1 MGKKALNLQP
11 EPTPAAVARS
21 RAHVTTYLD
30 FGMTKGGK
38 RTSYDYREDQPAYD
52 LFMGARYLNDLIAY
66 REGRVDDV
74 YHPEDVRDQLRKYSA
89 LSVCRHTSQR
99 LTYYEV
105 GSSVLGV
112 IDAINYL
119 NGKYNQLDT
128 KEIVWYGVD
137 NSRFMNAMAAYT
149 HEAYDVRISEV
160 VEPVA
165 CDLFFAKGV
174 SLLYAIDTEDLFCD
188 VLTQSR
194 IAVFDYTFSRKTRMS
209 DVIGTGLPVTFLNLD
224 ECQRGLSVP
233 GKKLILNPY
242 WLRTYHH
249 SPDKVTYDCVYG
261 DEDIVDRYLS
271 EIQKNAA
278 EYEALWQRPLIRP
291 PR

>member
-1 MGKKALNLQP
+1 MGTKALTLQP
-11 EPTPAAVARS
+11 EPAHVAVAPS
-21 RAHVTTYLD
+21 RARVTTYLD

-66 REGRVDDV
+66 REGRVEDV
-74 YHPEDVRDQLRKYSA
+74 YHPEDLRDTLRKYTA
-89 LSVCRHTSQR
+89 LSVCRRDGER
-99 LTYYEV
+99 LTYHEV

-112 IDAINYL
+112 IDAVNYL
-119 NGKYNQLDT
+119 NTRYNQLDT
-128 KEIVWYGVD
+128 RQIVWYGVD
-137 NSRFMNAMAAYT
+137 NSKFMNAMAAYT
-149 HEAYDVRISEV
+149 HEGYDVRIAEV
-160 VEPVA
+160 VQPVT

-174 SLLYAIDTEDLFCD
+174 SLLYAIDTEELFCE
-188 VLTQSR
+188 VLKASR
-194 IAVFDYTFSRKTRMS
+194 IAVFDYTFSRKARIP
-209 DVIGTGLPVTFLNLD
+209 DVVGTGLPVTFLNLD
-224 ECQRGLSVP
+224 ECQRGLSGP

-261 DEDIVDRYLS
+261 DEDVVDRYLS
-271 EIQKNAA
+271 EVQKNASEFDA
-278 EYEALWQRPLIRP
+278 VWARPLIRP

>member
-11 EPTPAAVARS
+11 DATAVAVPKS
-21 RAHVTTYLD
+21 RAAVTTYLD

-38 RTSYDYREDQPAYD
+38 RTSYDYREDQPAYE
-52 LFMGARYLNDLIAY
+52 LFMGARYLNDMIAY

-74 YHPEDVRDQLRKYSA
+74 YHPEDVRDNLRKYTA
-89 LSVCRHTSQR
+89 LNVCRRDGER

-119 NGKYNQLDT
+119 NEKYQQLDT
-128 KEIVWYGVD
+128 RQIAWYGVD
-137 NSRFMNAMAAYT
+137 NSRFMNVMAAYT
-149 HEAYDVRISEV
+149 HEGYDVHLSEV

-174 SLLYAIDTEDLFCD
+174 SLLYAIDTEELFCD
-188 VLTQSR
+188 VLKQSR
-194 IAVFDYTFSRKTRMS
+194 IAVFDYTFSRKPRVA
-209 DVIGTGLPVTFLNLD
+209 DVVGTGLPVTYLNLD
-224 ECQRGLSVP
+224 ECQRGLSIP

-249 SPDKVTYDCVYG
+249 TPDKVTYDCVYG
-261 DEDIVDRYLS
+261 DEEAVDRYLS
-271 EIQKNAA
+271 EMQKNAS
-278 EYEALWQRPLIRP
+278 EYEALWQRPLVRP

>member
-11 EPTPAAVARS
+11 EPAHVGVATS
-21 RAHVTTYLD
+21 RPHVTTYLD

-66 REGRVDDV
+66 REGRVEDV
-74 YHPEDVRDQLRKYSA
+74 YHPEDLRDNLRKYTA
-89 LSVCRHTSQR
+89 LAVCRRQGER
-99 LTYYEV
+99 LAYHEI

-112 IDAINYL
+112 IDALNYL
-119 NGKYNQLDT
+119 DGRYKQLDT
-128 KEIVWYGVD
+128 TDIAWYGVD

-149 HEAYDVRISEV
+149 HEGYDVRLSEV

-174 SLLYAIDTEDLFCD
+174 SLLYAIDTEDLLCE
-188 VLTQSR
+188 VLKQSR
-194 IAVFDYTFSRKTRMS
+194 IAVFDYTFSRKARIS
-209 DVIGTGLPVTFLNLD
+209 DVVGTGLPVTFLNLED
-224 ECQRGLSVP
+224 CQRGLSVP

-261 DEDIVDRYLS
+261 DDEIVDRYLG
-271 EIQKNAA
+271 EIQKKAA
-278 EYEALWQRPLIRP
+278 EFEALWHRPLIRP
-291 PR
+291 SK